1 MLLLLVNGDNS
12 GRSSIIYKFGLPKR
26 EPRSPGE
33 PWQLKLARALLHNE
47 GSVSWRATPCVCV
60 HWGEKEKERNDWE
73 AGINCRFLWDYVYIS
88 TRLRRLG
95 LES

>member
-1 MLLLLVNGDNS
+1 MLLLLVNGDKS

-47 GSVSWRATPCVCV
+47 GSVSWRTTPAFVFTGAKKKKNEMIGKRV
-60 HWGEKEKERNDWE
+60 SIVDFFD
-73 AGINCRFLWDYVYIS
+73 IMIYIS